1 LPQAL
6 LQFATLRLALPV
18 VASTAVVTG
27 KLTNAVLSLVDT
39 ISQNHA
45 LMAGD
50 AIPMGL
56 SEIRK

>member
-1 LPQAL
+1 MW
-6 LQFATLRLALPV
+6 RLALPV
-18 VASTAVVTG
+18 VPSTAVVTG
-27 KLTNAVLSLVDT
+27 NLTKAVLSLVDT

-50 AIPMGL
+50 AIPVGL